1 MRVVLAATLAAS
13 AGCAG
18 TVRPP
23 PPDNAC
29 IHEAAY
35 GRRHRAHWFLR
46 DQPIT
51 HEELEAEL
59 ARDPVAALDLQ
70 QAWQG
75 WRRSSLAFRAG
86 MGIELLGGVAGVL
99 IAQNDSTDDRLPT
112 YISIGAILGAVI
124 TAAVVAISSNEAA
137 EDKIRDAVDHYNASC
152 PR

>member
-1 MRVVLAATLAAS
+1 MRVVLAVTVA

-29 IHEAAY
+29 LHEAAY
-35 GRRHRAHWFLR
+35 GRRHHAVWFLR
-46 DQPIT
+46 DHPMT

-70 QAWQG
+70 QAWQR
-75 WRRSSLAFRAG
+75 WRTSSLAFRAG
-86 MGIELLGGVAGVL
+86 MGIELMGGVAGVL
-99 IAQNDSTDDRLPT
+99 IAQNDDTSDRLPT
-112 YISIGAILGAVI
+112 YISAGLVVGAVI
-124 TAAVVAISSNEAA
+124 TAAVIAISSNEAG
-137 EDKIRDAVDHYNASC
+137 DDRFRDAIDHYNASC